1 MRATTNDFMI
11 DTHSLL
17 WAFMRPQKLGESAR
31 QVFEAVSNNESNLL
45 IPTIVLAELIFT
57 IENKPIQADLKTI
70 LETLQASPNIEFV
83 SLDLQIALHL
93 PNLTAIPEMH
103 DRIIVASA
111 LEKQAA
117 LITFDKAITESGLV
131 DVIW

>member
-1 MRATTNDFMI
+1 MSMADFMT

-17 WAFMRPQKLGESAR
+17 WAFMRPKKLGESAR
-31 QVFEAVSNNESNLL
+31 QIFTAASKNEVKLL
-45 IPTIVLAELIFT
+45 IPTIVLTELIFT
-57 IENKPIQADLKTI
+57 VENKPIQADLRTI
-70 LETLQASPNIEFV
+70 LQTLIASPNVEFV

-111 LEKQAA
+111 LERQST
-117 LITFDKAITESGLV
+117 LITVDKAITESGLIKV
-131 DVIW
+131 VW